1 MKKAVKMFNKLGYA
15 YVDSN
20 AYLVSYEKPIEEF
33 GYTKVIEFIYKR
45 SGEHIVC
52 SYQKGVNG
60 DGFNKSVGLT
70 IPEIKAIRRQLK
82 ELKWL

>member
-1 MKKAVKMFNKLGYA
+1 MKKADKMFGRLGYTG
-15 YVDSN
+15 VDSN
-20 AYLVSYEKPIEEF
+20 AYVIAYEKPIEEF

-60 DGFNKSVGLT
+60 DGFNNSVGLT

-82 ELKWL
+82 ELKW